1 VSDQLEPNVIDGF
14 ASVLAVRRAKR
25 RQDAQKTARSPA
37 GATPPPHQAPPKLGE
52 AVEAQKGII
61 GRFARTI
68 IPVRY
73 EIACYECE
81 YSFHISGQIRETR
94 CPKCRA
100 ILKGG
105 DHVIDKECFQPIRT
119 TGNVELR
126 QGSVLRGVD
135 VTAKDII
142 LAGSAE
148 HGSLHSCG
156 RLELWPGAR
165 FDSTRLKV
173 KDLVVR
179 HGARF
184 ILPQAI
190 RCRNVEVEGELNAII
205 FAEGLVTLRTG
216 GLLAGEIDCARLV
229 VEEGGGLEA
238 HVCVGARSSAP
249 SANVLV
255 GIGRNH
261 HLETPGRN

>member
-1 VSDQLEPNVIDGF
+1 M
-14 ASVLAVRRAKR
+14 
-25 RQDAQKTARSPA
+25 
-37 GATPPPHQAPPKLGE
+37 PPPHQEPPKLGE
-52 AVEAQKGII
+52 TVEAPKGIM
-61 GRFARTI
+61 GRIARTI
-68 IPVRY
+68 VPVRY
-73 EIACYECE
+73 EVVCYECE
-81 YSFHISGQIRETR
+81 YAFQVSGQIHETT

-100 ILKGG
+100 RLKGG
-105 DHVIDKECFQPIRT
+105 DYVIDKEWFQPIRT
-119 TGNVELR
+119 TGNVQFLP
-126 QGSVLRGVD
+126 GAVLRGVD
-135 VTAKDII
+135 VTAKDIS

-148 HGSLHSCG
+148 HGGLHACR

-165 FDSTRLKV
+165 FDITKLRV

-179 HGARF
+179 RGARF
-184 ILPQAI
+184 ILAQAI

-205 FAEGLVTLRTG
+205 FAEGLVTLRSG
-216 GLLAGEIDCARLV
+216 GLLAGEIDCARLF

-261 HLETPGRN
+261 SLEIPGRN